1 MTAYN
6 IFNCL
11 VHVHCIFNKMYSFYP
26 NNITVIIM
34 VFSVYSRDE
43 SLLCQGLALN
53 DDLQRVLAKHE
64 SISSGTSTKN
74 ENHTQ
79 NSKPAPAG
87 ALVDIDAPL
96 VDTGD
101 TSKQTDG
108 R

>member
-1 MTAYN
+1 MLITFL
-6 IFNCL
+6 IKFI
-11 VHVHCIFNKMYSFYP
+11 VFSKEFNK
-26 NNITVIIM
+26 VIIAV
-34 VFSVYSRDE
+34 VFDCFSRDE
-43 SLLCQGLALN
+43 SLLCEGLALN

-64 SISSGTSTKN
+64 AILSGTSTQN
-74 ENHTQ
+74 QNHPE